1 LDWSI
6 PIARS
11 LFGKSSKIL
20 VNSEAECADL
30 FDQARANKALA
41 RILPNTEAGNSSIQE
56 KLKDARRDQE
66 ERLKEGLKLL
76 ETTQKICMGMEIPY
90 AVIKSLDALPDLG
103 HDIDLL
109 VGKNLAKV
117 RDELLKRLRCYPVT
131 LTFCDRQAGKF
142 STFIQGYDFD
152 FELYARISQMGE
164 EYYPE
169 ETVLQNRNFVST
181 INGGTYLCSNE
192 DRLLITCI
200 HTMYRHQ
207 KIRLSDL
214 NIAYQAFK
222 DGVNVQTI
230 LQTVELAG
238 IQKGFAVFMTILKK
252 TGLNSLGLDTLP
264 DQIDTYTARV
274 LKWDPLIARLVG
286 RLRQTYPLKIPIGLS
301 ILLFLNK
308 AATDAARNRRRSMI
322 RSLAAPAVLVMD
334 KSVPLKVQKATT
346 LRIW

>member
-1 LDWSI
+1 
-6 PIARS
+6 
-11 LFGKSSKIL
+11 
-20 VNSEAECADL
+20 
-30 FDQARANKALA
+30 
-41 RILPNTEAGNSSIQE
+41 
-56 KLKDARRDQE
+56 
-66 ERLKEGLKLL
+66 
-76 ETTQKICMGMEIPY
+76 MEIPY

-152 FELYARISQMGE
+152 FELYARVSQMGE

-222 DGVNVQTI
+222 DGANVQTI

-238 IQKGFAVFMTILKK
+238 IQKGFAVFMTILRRI
-252 TGLNSLGLDTLP
+252 GLNSLGLDILP

-274 LKWDPLIARLVG
+274 LKSDPLIAKLVG
-286 RLRQTYPLKIPIGLS
+286 RLKQTYPLKIPIGLS

-308 AATDAARNRRRSMI
+308 AAIDAARNRTRSMI
-322 RSLAAPAVLVMD
+322 RSLTAPAVLLMD
-334 KSVPLKVQKATT
+334 KSVPLKVQKATSF
-346 LRIW
+346 RIW